1 MIETDAS
8 CNSSFCPELAQPYHL
23 SEGLSEVPVISA
35 QSLQDFTESLLLKGG
50 ANEEEARIFS
60 HSLVDANLLGHD
72 SHGVMRLPFYLGRV
86 KEGILKAGEK
96 LQILNETPAAIAG
109 DGCWGFGQTVMH
121 ELMNRLIE
129 KAGTLGVSCG
139 TLKRASHIG
148 RLGEYAEMAA
158 AQGMASIIC
167 ANTHGS
173 APRVAPVGGK
183 RPRLGTNPI
192 CIGMPG
198 GAEGPFVLDFGTSA
212 TAEGKVRIKKIAG
225 EQVPPGLILDP
236 DGNPTTDPNML
247 YGNPPGTILP
257 MGGDQAYKGFGLSFM
272 VEMLCGAL
280 SGGQCAF
287 PDPPP
292 PQGNCVFVVVIDPGH
307 LGGQNHLLN
316 EITNLEKYVRSVPL
330 KEGISEIFLPGDPE
344 KKTAATRK
352 TTGISL
358 DKGNW
363 EALTSLAGELGV
375 PVPEVQ
381 A

>member
-1 MIETDAS
+1 
-8 CNSSFCPELAQPYHL
+8 
-23 SEGLSEVPVISA
+23 
-35 QSLQDFTESLLLKGG
+35 
-50 ANEEEARIFS
+50 
-60 HSLVDANLLGHD
+60 
-72 SHGVMRLPFYLGRV
+72 
-86 KEGILKAGEK
+86 
-96 LQILNETPAAIAG
+96 
-109 DGCWGFGQTVMH
+109 
-121 ELMNRLIE
+121 
-129 KAGTLGVSCG
+129 
-139 TLKRASHIG
+139 
-148 RLGEYAEMAA
+148 
-158 AQGMASIIC
+158 IIC

-344 KKTAATRK
+344 KK
-352 TTGISL
+352 
-358 DKGNW
+358 
-363 EALTSLAGELGV
+363 
-375 PVPEVQ
+375 
-381 A
+381 

>member
-1 MIETDAS
+1 M
-8 CNSSFCPELAQPYHL
+8 
-23 SEGLSEVPVISA
+23 PVISDE
-35 QSLQDFTESLLLKGG
+35 SLLSFVESLLLKGG
-50 ANEEEARIFS
+50 ANDEEARIVS
-60 HSLVDANLLGHD
+60 KSLVDANLLGHD

-121 ELMNRLIE
+121 DMMNRLID
-129 KAGTLGVSCG
+129 KASNLGVACG
-139 TLKRASHIG
+139 TLLRASHIG

-225 EQVPPGLILDP
+225 EQVPSGLILDP
-236 DGNPTTDPNML
+236 DGNPTTDPNQL
-247 YGNPPGTILP
+247 YGDPPGTILP

-292 PQGNCVFVVVIDPGH
+292 PQGNCVFIIVIDPKH

-316 EITNLEKYVRSVPL
+316 EITNLEKYVRNVPM
-330 KEGISEIFLPGDPE
+330 KEGVNEIFLPGDPE
-344 KKTAATRK
+344 KKTANIRK
-352 TTGISL
+352 DKGITL
-358 DKGNW
+358 DSGNW
-363 EALTSLAGELGV
+363 EALTKLAEELEVEV
-375 PVPEVQ
+375 PKVEE
-381 A
+381 